1 MFMSTRP
8 NRAVT
13 GLLMAAA
20 GAILFA
26 SKGLFSKALF
36 LQGVDYQTLTVLRA
50 LLALPLF
57 AALAVHRG
65 LRLRAL
71 PPRAV
76 AQACFAGVLCYTVGA
91 LIDFHALELIDISLE
106 RALLFSYP
114 AMVVLWTALVHRR
127 PPSLP
132 VMGAL
137 VLTWAG
143 ILLVVGGFDAAAW
156 QRNLTGSLMVLFC
169 ATTTAT
175 YFLMGERS
183 IAQLGSTG
191 FTVVSM
197 SAATAGVVCWYLA
210 THRLDAVLQ
219 VSGQGWLL
227 LLALAVLCMFL
238 PTLLQA
244 EGIQRV
250 GAVRGALAAT
260 VGPPAS
266 LLFGA
271 ALLGERPGV
280 VQLAGTA
287 LVIAGIVVLSRPS
300 AT

>member
-1 MFMSTRP
+1 
-8 NRAVT
+8 
-13 GLLMAAA
+13 
-20 GAILFA
+20 
-26 SKGLFSKALF
+26 
-36 LQGVDYQTLTVLRA
+36 
-50 LLALPLF
+50 
-57 AALAVHRG
+57 
-65 LRLRAL
+65 
-71 PPRAV
+71 
-76 AQACFAGVLCYTVGA
+76 
-91 LIDFHALELIDISLE
+91 
-106 RALLFSYP
+106 
-114 AMVVLWTALVHRR
+114 
-127 PPSLP
+127 
-132 VMGAL
+132 
-137 VLTWAG
+137 LTWAG

-175 YFLMGERS
+175 YFLLGERS

-191 FTVVSM
+191 FTVISM